1 MQKRICKK
9 SMGLLL
15 FVIAAMIIFPLS
27 AKALDSC
34 ESFINENKNH
44 LKERYGINADY
55 DADTDLITISMDV
68 PSAISDIKKNLKFK
82 LVSVVEKNN
91 DQKLSETDPALTS
104 KYVTSNELTYNHN
117 IVLQNIYS
125 GFVSYEFTLVPDGY
139 IDPIFK
145 KACPEAISIEYKII
159 LSMDIGGK
167 PIYKKIKIDNP
178 ISESSESQVGSK
190 IDCNN
195 YETKYSD
202 ISFDYKYCDMRK
214 KALAKKDDKKNPTK
228 IIKFSKDKETYS
240 KYSDE
245 SLSFKCD
252 AFVSSD
258 SSYYSSYYLDA
269 NTSYMIGTID
279 TTIGGPQYQ
288 YVYHYGGFSND
299 DKDNTDCRTVK
310 ENVTCNAK
318 CEEIVSVEY
327 GAPVASTAGLCFEYK
342 VQVTSRVNCEA
353 DMPKPPVEPEDIC
366 TPTPRCV
373 HSWGWVFTQAGPNED
388 FDRCINKC
396 DGGKYTSKCSKKC
409 YNQVYGKTSSKKSG
423 SNPDIDF
430 ADVAMQVANQK
441 HVVETDYDNKGQG
454 TYYYSCKNNTIRW
467 QEEDVIARWYLEK
480 EGTFNW
486 RSDYDCVKDKSN
498 GGGILSLCDCS
509 AKCYWTGC
517 KGNVYINE
525 EDARKDY
532 EKNAKVYNE
541 LKSAC
546 SAYASCNTTQSTFSI
561 DVDYTYGND
570 KKTTIYF
577 PYSSNDP
584 SHKDTIQYGENG
596 GSKNVTCTNTDQNTT
611 LISFDGCY
619 RCGNMGIDENFG
631 YNMYRTEWG
640 FPGTWLHNKTG
651 EISYEPVSGSTLY
664 AHKFC
669 IPLDANSVN
678 TDWWKY
684 YYARRYGNDNTYSF
698 NDEEYIENIVDC
710 PAGSTADGLTC
721 HYTDVG
727 EKYTGDITYNIRAH
741 TREFGFFGWNIDIS
755 CFYGIYREFP
765 NGNGCNG
772 KCLTGDEEV
781 AARVRSVDLNNL
793 FPDKDNVKLESPTTT
808 GRSPG
813 FNWSSHATNVLK
825 DADYQSRPSSYTKW
839 VQTMGYDV
847 YSDEYLDYEVKLTTN
862 DIKNLKSASRNYTA
876 YEGKTEVDSVVNYRS
891 PLFRD
896 AGILSDHSKYPND
909 DALKCNN
916 MKNWESSECQ
926 DIAVGGEVD

>member
-1 MQKRICKK
+1 
-9 SMGLLL
+9 
-15 FVIAAMIIFPLS
+15 
-27 AKALDSC
+27 
-34 ESFINENKNH
+34 
-44 LKERYGINADY
+44 
-55 DADTDLITISMDV
+55 MDV

-353 DMPKPPVEPEDIC
+353 DTLGDGYLLKLDLMKISIVVLINVMVE
-366 TPTPRCV
+366 
-373 HSWGWVFTQAGPNED
+373 N
-388 FDRCINKC
+388 
-396 DGGKYTSKCSKKC
+396 
-409 YNQVYGKTSSKKSG
+409 
-423 SNPDIDF
+423 
-430 ADVAMQVANQK
+430 
-441 HVVETDYDNKGQG
+441 
-454 TYYYSCKNNTIRW
+454 
-467 QEEDVIARWYLEK
+467 
-480 EGTFNW
+480 
-486 RSDYDCVKDKSN
+486 
-498 GGGILSLCDCS
+498 ILQ
-509 AKCYWTGC
+509 
-517 KGNVYINE
+517 NV
-525 EDARKDY
+525 
-532 EKNAKVYNE
+532 
-541 LKSAC
+541 LKSAITK
-546 SAYASCNTTQSTFSI
+546 YMEKLHLRNQEVI
-561 DVDYTYGND
+561 
-570 KKTTIYF
+570 
-577 PYSSNDP
+577 
-584 SHKDTIQYGENG
+584 
-596 GSKNVTCTNTDQNTT
+596 
-611 LISFDGCY
+611 LI
-619 RCGNMGIDENFG
+619 
-631 YNMYRTEWG
+631 
-640 FPGTWLHNKTG
+640 
-651 EISYEPVSGSTLY
+651 
-664 AHKFC
+664 
-669 IPLDANSVN
+669 
-678 TDWWKY
+678 
-684 YYARRYGNDNTYSF
+684 
-698 NDEEYIENIVDC
+698 
-710 PAGSTADGLTC
+710 
-721 HYTDVG
+721 
-727 EKYTGDITYNIRAH
+727 
-741 TREFGFFGWNIDIS
+741 
-755 CFYGIYREFP
+755 
-765 NGNGCNG
+765 
-772 KCLTGDEEV
+772 
-781 AARVRSVDLNNL
+781 
-793 FPDKDNVKLESPTTT
+793 
-808 GRSPG
+808 
-813 FNWSSHATNVLK
+813 
-825 DADYQSRPSSYTKW
+825 
-839 VQTMGYDV
+839 
-847 YSDEYLDYEVKLTTN
+847 
-862 DIKNLKSASRNYTA
+862 
-876 YEGKTEVDSVVNYRS
+876 
-891 PLFRD
+891 
-896 AGILSDHSKYPND
+896 
-909 DALKCNN
+909 
-916 MKNWESSECQ
+916 
-926 DIAVGGEVD
+926 